1 MEIREIHL
9 KHFGK
14 FEGKKLSFHS
24 GLNII
29 YGANETGKSTICS
42 FIRGMLFGIDRSR
55 GRAAKKDEYIMR
67 QPWENSGYF
76 AGSMRFTSGGKTF
89 FLDRSFFSAEKR
101 VRLICETDGEELDV
115 EHGDLAAVLEDI
127 SSQTFNNTFY
137 YGNISGETD
146 DSLAEEIHNYMVN
159 ASSGNFSQ
167 INITKACE
175 KLRRQRKEVE
185 QQKKQLVEKAT
196 IEARDIQLRIEYERQ
211 SVEALTEDEEQT
223 RNELEALLHNPIEK
237 REETEKELE
246 PEEEIP
252 QRKKWITGKVAM
264 AVLAAVGLLL
274 GVLAEYPLLKVLAV
288 GMIILACV
296 GVQFFSQKDQDI
308 KDEMSELLMQKR
320 ERELR
325 KLLQEQTAQET
336 YERNAKAR
344 IQRLKSRL
352 EWIENSRS
360 EKETVIKDLLEEYQ
374 QILDEA
380 DKRNELDEE
389 IAALHLAEET
399 MREVM
404 TETYQEYEDYLNERV
419 SYILSRIT
427 DGKYDRI
434 LVDEKLDVK
443 IYSEQRVLSLEQ
455 VSRGTMEQIYFALR
469 MAVGEILNPGE
480 PLPVILDDP
489 FLTYDEERVNNTL
502 KWLSECGRQVLL
514 FTCQARIQ
522 DYKTN

>member
-14 FEGKKLSFHS
+14 FDGQKLSFHP

-29 YGANETGKSTICS
+29 YGANETGKSTVCS

-55 GRAAKKDEYIMR
+55 GRGAKKDEYMMR

-76 AGSMRFTSGGKTF
+76 AGSMRFTSGGKKF

-127 SSQTFNNTFY
+127 TSQTFNNTFY

-175 KLRRQRKEVE
+175 KLRRQRKEIE
-185 QQKKQLVEKAT
+185 QQKRMLVEKAT
-196 IEARDIQLRIEYERQ
+196 IEAREIQVRIEYERQ
-211 SVEALTEDEEQT
+211 SVDALAEDEEQT
-223 RNELEALLHNPIEK
+223 REELEAILHQQSEDMEDADT
-237 REETEKELE
+237 EEWNEDAL
-246 PEEEIP
+246 
-252 QRKKWITGKVAM
+252 QRHPMITGKVCM
-264 AVLAAVGLLL
+264 AIMAAIGLLL
-274 GVLAEYPLLKVLAV
+274 GIFAGSPLVKAIAV
-288 GMIILACV
+288 GMIIFACL
-296 GVQFFSQKDQDI
+296 GVRYFAEKEQDI
-308 KDEMSELLMQKR
+308 KDKLNELVLMRREKEFQKT
-320 ERELR
+320 
-325 KLLQEQTAQET
+325 LQKQMQQEA
-336 YERNAKAR
+336 YQRNIAGR
-344 IQRLKSRL
+344 IQRLKNRL
-352 EWIENSRS
+352 EWIDSSRR
-360 EKETVIKDLLEEYQ
+360 EKEAVIKNLLEEYQ
-374 QILDEA
+374 EILDEA
-380 DKRNELDEE
+380 GKRNELDVE
-389 IAALHLAEET
+389 IASLHLAEET
-399 MREVM
+399 MNEVM
-404 TETYQEYEDYLNERV
+404 TEAYQEYEDYLNERV
-419 SYILSRIT
+419 SQILSRIT

-469 MAVGEILNPGE
+469 MAVGELLNQGE

-489 FLTYDEERVNNTL
+489 FLTYDEDRVKNTL

-522 DYKTN
+522 DYEI